1 MDPGLRRDD
10 GKKMKLKN
18 VAITGADD
26 AVKVEDLNDI
36 AREYPFVEWALLYM
50 PERAG
55 KKRFP
60 TEQWIR
66 DFDARYRGHHKAM
79 HLCGGA
85 FLDFAAGKIPDIIK
99 GFKRIQ
105 LNLGFGNV
113 EGKYDPQKLLKQIK
127 AHPEHEFVIQY
138 TDKRKNL
145 LPALAKIP
153 NHALLFDGS
162 AGTGVLPGNWPAPLS
177 GHFCGYAGGLK
188 PENIKENIEKIAAA
202 AGNYETWIDMES
214 GVRTNDEF
222 DLQKVRKVLDIAA
235 PFVS

>member
-1 MDPGLRRDD
+1 
-10 GKKMKLKN
+10 MKLKY

-26 AVKVEDLNDI
+26 GVTVEDLN
-36 AREYPFVEWALLYM
+36 ALQKEYPFVEWALLYM

-55 KKRFP
+55 EKRFP
-60 TEQWIR
+60 AAKWLK
-66 DFDARYRGHHKAM
+66 DFSANYKGAHRAM

-85 FLDFAAGKIPDIIK
+85 FLNFAAGKPEILNVMK
-99 GFKRIQ
+99 GFRRIQ

-113 EGKYDPQKLLKQIK
+113 EGKYDPQKLIEQII

-162 AGTGVLPGNWPAPLS
+162 AGAGVLPGGWPSPLA

-188 PENIKENIEKIAAA
+188 PENVKDNIEKIAKA
-202 AGNYETWIDMES
+202 AGDYQTWIDMES
-214 GVRTNDEF
+214 GVRTNDNF
-222 DLQKVRKVLDIAA
+222 DLDKVRQVLSIAR
-235 PFVS
+235 PWVL